1 VIRFEKL
8 VNTKNFVDA
17 EKLLLNFPINFTPKL
32 NLQRITMYSGLRKMP
47 DAANAFNAIPLNA
60 EEKGEGY
67 NLLAKGYANA
77 RLWANARQIADE
89 MRRTLPAHPLTPK
102 TFMQLG
108 LSAREAKNKVEE
120 NYFLQTAVFNF
131 PNSIDIAQAQFELA
145 WTNHNNKN
153 FAVSSQMLTEHLAK
167 FADKDTTFRGR
178 AGYWSARD
186 SERAGK
192 IAEAC
197 ALYDGLL
204 ARYDA
209 NWYGYLAA
217 QRMTNLRSQGNCKTT
232 NPPNQMVAQAI
243 ANLKKVTVA
252 AETSTA
258 KEQERMSKG
267 DDLGLIGL
275 FDWAID
281 EYAEAQKTSK
291 NSPKVNLGLARL
303 YRLKFDNTAAL
314 LALAKS
320 YPDYSQMKP
329 EELTREEWDIFYQLH
344 SWDLITKWANARN
357 LDKYQ
362 VAGLIRQ
369 ESVFDIRVK
378 SHANAFGLMQ
388 LLLPTA
394 RATAKKYGA
403 IVPYSAEDLYQPA
416 LNIELGTA
424 YMREQF
430 DKFGRIEYVA
440 CAYNAGP
447 NRVPTWRSTL
457 PQEIDEFVEA
467 IPFKETRGY
476 VQGVVRNTAQYRRL
490 YDENGQFK
498 ANVGTKPLRTE
509 VDTKTRERIAQEFPD
524 VIVDDAK
531 SADE

>member
-1 VIRFEKL
+1 
-8 VNTKNFVDA
+8 
-17 EKLLLNFPINFTPKL
+17 
-32 NLQRITMYSGLRKMP
+32 
-47 DAANAFNAIPLNA
+47 
-60 EEKGEGY
+60 
-67 NLLAKGYANA
+67 
-77 RLWANARQIADE
+77 
-89 MRRTLPAHPLTPK
+89 
-102 TFMQLG
+102 
-108 LSAREAKNKVEE
+108 
-120 NYFLQTAVFNF
+120 
-131 PNSIDIAQAQFELA
+131 
-145 WTNHNNKN
+145 
-153 FAVSSQMLTEHLAK
+153 
-167 FADKDTTFRGR
+167 
-178 AGYWSARD
+178 
-186 SERAGK
+186 
-192 IAEAC
+192 
-197 ALYDGLL
+197 
-204 ARYDA
+204 
-209 NWYGYLAA
+209 
-217 QRMTNLRSQGNCKTT
+217 MTNLRSQGNCKTT
-232 NPPNQMVAQAI
+232 NPPNQMVAQAA

-281 EYAEAQKTSK
+281 EYNEAQKTSK

-303 YRLKFDNTAAL
+303 YRLKFDNTSAL

-320 YPDYSQMKP
+320 YPDYSQMN
-329 EELTREEWDIFYQLH
+329 REEWDIFYQLH
-344 SWDLITKWANARN
+344 SWDLITKWATARN

-369 ESVFDIRVK
+369 ESVFAIRVK

-403 IVPYSAEDLYQPA
+403 IVPNSAEDLYQPA

-424 YMREQF
+424 YIREQF

-498 ANVGTKPLRTE
+498 PNVGTKPLRTE